1 MITQDEINPS
11 AWIERG
17 IELSQQQDYYLFK
30 CTNDIQSRCDRL
42 KEKQQSDRLSTEE
55 KTELANILELEQIA
69 RILNAKIIAETR
81 KESQEPISVFEIL
94 DSLPDR
100 GTFKTADEV
109 DRYLREERNSW
120 DD

>member
-1 MITQDEINPS
+1 MITRYEIKSS

-30 CTNDIQSRCDRL
+30 CTNDLQSRRDRL

-55 KTELANILELEQIA
+55 EIELANILELEQIA
-69 RILNAKIIAETR
+69 KILNAKIMAETN
-81 KESQEPISVFEIL
+81 KEKREPISVFEIL

-100 GTFKTADEV
+100 GIFKTAEEV